1 MQCKT
6 FGLDTQWYLCMDWL
20 TINSLDFLKWLPNF
34 LGTCSTEKWEIS
46 FIIIHLGL
54 GALIK
59 LTRPFLQ
66 CVSKAR
72 AGRIVR
78 DLLDRYFEIYTVE
91 PENNAAVSL
100 LFTIGIESKWS

>member
-1 MQCKT
+1 M
-6 FGLDTQWYLCMDWL
+6 
-20 TINSLDFLKWLPNF
+20 LPNF
-34 LGTCSTEKWEIS
+34 LGNCSTENSEI
-46 FIIIHLGL
+46 IYIVLHLGL

-91 PENNAAVSL
+91 PENNAAVGF
-100 LFTIGIESKWS
+100 LFTIEIES